1 MTLANLGVRRYVAK
15 ADGADYCYS
24 PVEGVKQSVFFMYE
38 KRIVLVQTSVMK
50 KLSAQI
56 LRLST

>member
-15 ADGADYCYS
+15 ADGADHCYS

-38 KRIVLVQTSVMK
+38 KRIVQTSVMK